1 MSIEKEVSV
10 KITDLI
16 EEPTNLL
23 SEKQINKQKELNLLK
38 IKQYVFGLCIFG
50 TIGFIIYIFV

>member
-1 MSIEKEVSV
+1 MSIENEVSV

-16 EEPTNLL
+16 EEPSNLL

-38 IKQYVFGLCIFG
+38 IKQYVFGFCILG